1 MIRTMV
7 PPEVSMP
14 APAKR
19 PGTYRPGKRTLEDV
33 T

>member
-1 MIRTMV
+1 MIRFMV

-14 APAKR
+14 APAYR
-19 PGTYRPGKRTLEDV
+19 LDNYRPGKRALEDV